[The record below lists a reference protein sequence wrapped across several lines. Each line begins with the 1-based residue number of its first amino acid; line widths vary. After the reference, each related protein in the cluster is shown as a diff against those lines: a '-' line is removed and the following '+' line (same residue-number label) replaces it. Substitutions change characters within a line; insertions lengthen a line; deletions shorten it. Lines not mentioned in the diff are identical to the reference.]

1 MNSLTLCAD
10 DTFGPAIKTADCRGG
25 FDFTVTFEN
34 IILAGLPAALFI
46 TLTIFRILNLRH
58 AKLRIRQNSLHASK
72 LIFIAFFTALQIT
85 NLVLT
90 AATPALRTRASLAS
104 AALSVLAAVTLG
116 MLSHLE
122 HVRSIKPSLIINLYL
137 IVTVLLDAVRVR
149 THWLV
154 AANKNSILATVMTSS
169 LAVKFVILILEA
181 TGKRSF
187 LPGSYGQFS
196 LENTSGLF
204 SRSSF
209 WWLNSLL
216 TSGHKR
222 VLGSDDLPIIHEKLN
237 SAHLS
242 DRLKSV
248 WDTCDQRKRYALAR
262 ACVWSL
268 RWEVFVIYIPKICYA
283 ALSIAQVYLIQNAVT
298 FVQGSVSASTGY
310 GLIGGFA
317 LVYIGLAVMMGWA
330 SHLSYR
336 LMTMMRAQLTT
347 VIYTKLLTLPISST
361 NESAAISL
369 MGTDVQRIAETFW
382 QLIIEALPS
391 VAQLG
396 VAVYLLYAQLGAV
409 CVAPVLVTII
419 STGLSV
425 FSAGIINSRQGA
437 WLEAVQDRVNYT
449 SEILG
454 SIKSVK
460 ILGLI
465 SQLTQRIHNLRN
477 IEIETS
483 KKYRRVQSLNISLVN
498 LPETFNTFVIFAAYA
513 LAAHLQKTGGL
524 SVSQAITSLAA
535 LNLLSVPLATLLYA
549 IPQGWS
555 ALGCFERIQ
564 QFLLQPSRTDQ
575 RTFPHVVA
583 NSISS
588 QSDCDFELQGTTLA
602 RQNRITASAGTFGW
616 SDASPRVVKVDTPVE
631 LTYGLTVLVGP
642 VGSGK
647 STLLKGIIGE
657 TPKISGRVHISSPEV
672 AYVDQS
678 AWAMNGSIRDNIV
691 AGTNLAFDEKWY
703 RAVCHA
709 CVLDVDFRE
718 IPHGDMTLV
727 GSKGVKLSG
736 GQRQRLSIA
745 RALYSRKKLAVF
757 DDVLAGLDLVT
768 ERLVFQRVF
777 GHDGLLRKIGATVVL
792 ATHSVKHLSQAD
804 FILVL
809 DENGTLIKHGTFFE
823 LNTTERYIHN
833 LQLRLEEEPSDH
845 SDRPLNDGSQGE
857 FEQDATPSA
866 TAQANET
873 RKTGDWLIYKY
884 YLRALGPLS
893 LVLFLGFVSVT
904 SVSNAMSHVWLN
916 WWAEW
921 NQNGGAPNLGY
932 WLGILG
938 LINIMAGTSMVGA
951 VTFLWTFMIPQSGRN
966 LHQSLLEAV
975 RRAPLSFFS
984 NTETGVLVN
993 RFSQDLRYA
1002 DMTIPGSIINMSF
1015 QLGTCLV
1022 SVALSATAVG
1032 FFAAI
1037 LPVVFGLLYLIQNF
1051 YLRTSRQLRLLEI
1064 EASAPV
1070 FTHFI
1075 DSLAGLDII
1084 RSYAWT
1090 EVYISKNVRLVD
1102 SSLKPYYL
1110 LLCIQRWLVLVLD
1123 LVVAGLAVVLVGMAV
1138 SLRSSISPGFLG
1150 LALVNMMGL
1159 SHSLTK
1165 LVQHWTNLET
1175 SLGAIA
1181 RIKNF
1186 SETTPEEA
1194 SPGETSNTLSSEW
1207 PHTGALIVEGLSAC
1221 YGGKS
1226 STALAILRLMSIISG
1241 RILLDNVDLTTIPGS
1256 VVRERLVCLTQDP
1269 FMFSGSLRLNIDPV
1283 GTASDESCVSALQR
1297 VGLWEILKNT
1307 VANPSFS
1314 NASCVLDARMSMEM
1328 LSHGQRQLF
1337 CLARA
1342 MLQQGKVLI
1351 LDEPTSS
1358 VDAETDARMQ
1368 DLIRTEFQHH
1378 TIIMIAHRLSS
1389 VLDFDKVA
1397 VLDHGNLVEFGKPA
1411 QLLMDGSSHFSK
1423 LYNSSTSS

>member
-104 AALSVLAAVTLG
+104 AALSV
-116 MLSHLE
+116 
-122 HVRSIKPSLIINLYL
+122 SIKPSLIINLYL

-154 AANKNSILATVMTSS
+154 AANENSILATVMTSS

-248 WDTCDQRKRYALAR
+248 WDTCDQRKKYALAR

-549 IPQGWS
+549 IPRGWS

-602 RQNRITASAGTFGW
+602 RQNRITASA
-616 SDASPRVVKVDTPVE
+616 
-631 LTYGLTVLVGP
+631 
-642 VGSGK
+642 
-647 STLLKGIIGE
+647 
-657 TPKISGRVHISSPEV
+657 EV

-966 LHQSLLEAV
+966 LHLSLLEAV

-1022 SVALSATAVG
+1022 SAALSATAVG